1 MVGTEAT
8 EHNTTEV
15 TIMSSYRTG
24 AYARFHASEVTR
36 KANAEFLRIMHD
48 GFTNQEY
55 VHSANIVD
63 CAMLPECSQ
72 ES

>member
-1 MVGTEAT
+1 M
-8 EHNTTEV
+8 
-15 TIMSSYRTG
+15 IMSSYRDEP
-24 AYARFHASEVTR
+24 YASYHRSEVTR
-36 KANAEFLRIMHD
+36 KANAEFLRMMHD